1 LSLYCLENHRTA
13 EQLAEMRRLESAG
26 RCLFCPAGMPAY
38 VRRTVL
44 FETSWWKVI
53 PNKFPYR
60 GTALHLLL
68 IPHAH
73 ATDLLDL
80 EPPARQDFW
89 DVLAGLRERY
99 GLRQYGLGI
108 RNGDCRFTGATVA
121 HVHAH
126 VLVGD
131 PASSEEIRM
140 RFSSVPVHRVKTFY

>member
-13 EQLAEMRRLESAG
+13 EQLEEMQQLESAG

-44 FETSWWKVI
+44 HETSWWTVV

-60 GTALHLLL
+60 S
-68 IPHAH
+68 
-73 ATDLLDL
+73 DLLDL
-80 EPPARQDFW
+80 EPSAQQDFW
-89 DVLAGLRERY
+89 NVLAGVRERY
-99 GLRQYGLGI
+99 GLRHYGLGV

-140 RFSSVPVHRVKTFY
+140 RFSSAPVPRRGT